1 MPYVTSLTELD
12 IEFGK
17 ELWQALRRDKTLPWL
32 GVLWLLESESSD
44 WHLLVASPRV
54 DEVGPRK
61 AYEELAQVTR
71 RMAANDPQLLKIE
84 LISPKGS
91 FYRAL
96 RNIFGNA
103 ASVEGTRLGN
113 TQVEGMYIEDAYLYE
128 IR

>member
-1 MPYVTSLTELD
+1 MVMPYVTSLTELD

-17 ELWQALRRDKTLPWL
+17 ELWQPLLRDKTLPWL

-71 RMAANDPQLLKIE
+71 RMAAFFFQLLE
-84 LISPKGS
+84 THLIIPSFPSHRSP
-91 FYRAL
+91 R
-96 RNIFGNA
+96 
-103 ASVEGTRLGN
+103 
-113 TQVEGMYIEDAYLYE
+113 
-128 IR
+128 

>member
-1 MPYVTSLTELD
+1 MVMPYVTSLTELD

-17 ELWQALRRDKTLPWL
+17 EVWRALRRDKTLPWV

-44 WHLLVASPRV
+44 WHLVIASPRV

-61 AYEELAQVTR
+61 AYEELAEITR
-71 RMAANDPQLLKIE
+71 PTDRGGSQFLRIE
-84 LISPKGS
+84 LISPKKP

-96 RNIFGNA
+96 RNVFGKA

-113 TQVEGMYIEDAYLYE
+113 TQVEGMYI
-128 IR
+128 